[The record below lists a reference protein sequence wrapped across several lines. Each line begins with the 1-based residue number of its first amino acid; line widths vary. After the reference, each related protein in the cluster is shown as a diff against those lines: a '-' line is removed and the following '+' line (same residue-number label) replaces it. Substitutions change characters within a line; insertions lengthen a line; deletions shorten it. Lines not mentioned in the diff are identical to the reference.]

1 MPTPHQPHSHTIKR
15 GAHLD
20 TIVIQR
26 INTLHPQPHARKNQH
41 PAPAPGLRL
50 LPLCTDRQC
59 IHQIRPF
66 TGLLMTRRDD
76 FGSVDGAIRCGDDG
90 QSTRREPIRQCPT
103 EMYQPSLP
111 MKNRKP
117 TLT

>member
-1 MPTPHQPHSHTIKR
+1 
-15 GAHLD
+15 
-20 TIVIQR
+20 
-26 INTLHPQPHARKNQH
+26 
-41 PAPAPGLRL
+41 
-50 LPLCTDRQC
+50 
-59 IHQIRPF
+59 
-66 TGLLMTRRDD
+66 MTRRDD